1 MGFRRIQTSQPL
13 TLLTSFSSVRGRGI
27 MVKDKDRTKEE
38 PNQELEALKKRVA
51 ELEQTLQ
58 NERENFGTNI
68 QKTTYGIL
76 LLGEK
81 GKFLYINP
89 EFVRITGYALE
100 DVPTGKEW
108 FLKAFPDENYRRKA
122 AETWKADM
130 AANIRG
136 SARVCHVVCRDGSI
150 KVLEFRATRIDEH
163 RAMVMLTDIT
173 DRKRIEYAL
182 IESEERFRI
191 LSDNSPVGIALARP
205 DGVFEYMN
213 PRFTDIFGYTIED
226 FPDNETFLKRIFPN
240 PSYRDLVRYFYRED
254 LENFAKSRKVGE
266 RVVTVRTR
274 GGADRIMHSRMVI
287 LGNGK
292 QLMTFE
298 DITDIKKMEAEL
310 FHAQNMEAVGTLA
323 GGIAHAFNNILMG
336 IQGYTA
342 LMISETKADHPAYS
356 RLKRIEKQVK
366 SGSDLTSQLLAFSS
380 GGRYEVKPCNMND
393 LIEKTSN
400 AFGQT
405 RKDITIHKLLETDI
419 WAVEIDQAQI
429 EQVLINLY
437 MNAQQAMPSGGDLT
451 LKTRNVTL
459 DEAYVRNYK
468 VKPGNYVML
477 TVTDTGVGIDDR
489 AKERIF
495 EPFFTTREMGRGR
508 GLGLA
513 SAYGIIR
520 GHQGIINIYSEEGQ
534 GTTFNLFLPA
544 TNKTAVKETVPPK
557 GLLEGTET
565 ILFVDDEDVIID
577 VNREILESLG
587 YKVVAAKSGQDAID
601 VYRKLRGKIS
611 LVILD
616 MIMPGMDGEAT
627 YDSLKKANPELRVIL
642 SSGYS
647 KNEQAKAILEKGCQ
661 AFIQKPFSISDL
673 SMTIRQVLDKK

>member
-1 MGFRRIQTSQPL
+1 MAREKE
-13 TLLTSFSSVRGRGI
+13 
-27 MVKDKDRTKEE
+27 KDD
-38 PNQELEALKKRVA
+38 PSQELAALKKRVA
-51 ELEQTLQ
+51 ELEKTLQ
-58 NERENFGTNI
+58 NERETFGTII
-68 QKTTYGIL
+68 QKSPYGVL
-76 LLGEK
+76 LLGER
-81 GKFLYINP
+81 GKFIYANP
-89 EFVRITGYALE
+89 EFVRVTGYALE
-100 DVPTGKEW
+100 DIPAGKEW
-108 FLKAFPDENYRRKA
+108 FRKAFPDAEYRKKVI
-122 AETWKADM
+122 ETWKADM
-130 AANIRG
+130 AANVRG
-136 SARVCHVVCRDGSI
+136 SARVFHVTCRDGNT
-150 KVLEFRATRIDEH
+150 KVLEFRAARIDER

-173 DRKRIEYAL
+173 DRKRIEHAL

-205 DGVFEYMN
+205 DGMFEYLN
-213 PRFTDIFGYTIED
+213 PRFTEIFGYSIED
-226 FPDNETFLKRIFPN
+226 LPDSETLLKRLFPN

-254 LENFAKSRKVGE
+254 LENFAKHGKVGE
-266 RVVTVRTR
+266 RVVTIRVR
-274 GGADRIMHSRMVI
+274 GGSDRIMHSRMVV

-292 QLMTFE
+292 QLMTYE
-298 DITDIKKMEAEL
+298 DITDLKKMEAEL
-310 FHAQNMEAVGTLA
+310 FHAQNMEAVATLA

-342 LMISETKADHPAYS
+342 LMISETQADHPAYG

-366 SGSDLTSQLLAFSS
+366 SGSDLTNQLLAFSS
-380 GGRYEVKPCNMND
+380 GGRYEVKPCNLND
-393 LIEKTSN
+393 IIEKTSN

-405 RKDITIHKLLETDI
+405 RKDVTIQKSLESDI
-419 WAVEIDQAQI
+419 WAVEIDQVQV
-429 EQVLINLY
+429 EQVLVNLY
-437 MNAQQAMPSGGDLT
+437 VNAQQAMPDGGELT

-468 VKPGNYVML
+468 VRPGDYVMVS
-477 TVTDTGVGIDDR
+477 VTDTGMGIDER
-489 AKERIF
+489 TKERIF

-544 TNKTAVKETVPPK
+544 TDKAAVKETVPPR
-557 GLLEGTET
+557 GLLEGSET

-587 YKVVAAKSGQDAID
+587 YKVVAAKSGQEAIE
-601 VYRKLRGKIS
+601 VYRKLRGKIG

-627 YDSLKKANPELRVIL
+627 YDSLRKIDDDVRVIL

>member
-1 MGFRRIQTSQPL
+1 
-13 TLLTSFSSVRGRGI
+13 
-27 MVKDKDRTKEE
+27 MVKDMDKTKDD
-38 PNQELEALKKRVA
+38 PGQELEALKKRVA

-58 NERENFGTNI
+58 NERETFGTII
-68 QKTTYGIL
+68 QKSPYGIL
-76 LLGEK
+76 LLGER

-108 FLKAFPDENYRRKA
+108 FLKAFPDENYRKKA
-122 AETWKADM
+122 TETWKADM

-136 SARVCHVVCRDGSI
+136 SARVFHVTCRDGSTR
-150 KVLEFRATRIDEH
+150 VLEFRAARIDEH
-163 RAMVMLTDIT
+163 RSMVMITDIT

-191 LSDNSPVGIALARP
+191 LSDNSPAGISLARP
-205 DGVFEYMN
+205 DGTFEYLN
-213 PRFTDIFGYTIED
+213 PRFTEIFGYTIED
-226 FPDNETFLKRIFPN
+226 IPDTETLLKRLFPN

-254 LENFAKSRKVGE
+254 TENFVKSRKVGE
-266 RVVTVRTR
+266 RVVTIRMR
-274 GGADRIMHSRMVI
+274 GGSDRIMHSRMVL

-292 QLMTFE
+292 QLMTYE
-298 DITDIKKMEAEL
+298 DITDLKKMEAEL
-310 FHAQNMEAVGTLA
+310 FHAQNMEGVATLA

-393 LIEKTSN
+393 LIEKTST
-400 AFGQT
+400 AFGQN
-405 RKDITIHKLLETDI
+405 RKDITIHKSLETDI
-419 WAVEIDQAQI
+419 WAAEIDQAQI
-429 EQVLINLY
+429 EQVLINLFV
-437 MNAQQAMPSGGDLT
+437 NAQQAMPRGGDLT

-468 VKPGNYVML
+468 VNPGNYVMVS
-477 TVTDTGVGIDDR
+477 VTDTGLGIDDR
-489 AKERIF
+489 TKERIF
-495 EPFFTTREMGRGR
+495 EPFFTSREMGRGR

-534 GTTFNLFLPA
+534 GTTFNIFLPA
-544 TNKTAVKETVPPK
+544 TDKAAVKETVPPK

-587 YKVVAAKSGQDAID
+587 YKVVAAKSGQEAIE
-601 VYRKLRGKIS
+601 VYRKLQGKID
-611 LVILD
+611 LIILD
-616 MIMPGMDGEAT
+616 MIMPGMDGEMT
-627 YDSLKKANPELRVIL
+627 YDSLKKVNADVRVIL

>member
-1 MGFRRIQTSQPL
+1 
-13 TLLTSFSSVRGRGI
+13 
-27 MVKDKDRTKEE
+27 MVKDKDKSKEE
-38 PNQELEALKKRVA
+38 PNQELAALKKRVA

-58 NERENFGTNI
+58 SERDTFGTII
-68 QKTTYGIL
+68 QKSPYGIL
-76 LLGEK
+76 LIGEK
-81 GKFLYINP
+81 GKYLYINP

-108 FLKAFPDENYRRKA
+108 FLQAFPDENYRNKA
-122 AETWKADM
+122 LEIWKADM
-130 AANIRG
+130 AKNIVG
-136 SARVCHVVCRDGSI
+136 SARVFHISCRDGNI
-150 KVLEFRATRIDEH
+150 KVLEFRAARIDES

-213 PRFTDIFGYTIED
+213 PRFTEIFGYTIED

-254 LENFAKSRKVGE
+254 LENFVKSRKVGE

-274 GGADRIMHSRMVI
+274 GGSDRIMHSRMVI

-310 FHAQNMEAVGTLA
+310 FHAQNMEAVATLA

-380 GGRYEVKPCNMND
+380 GGRYEVKPCSMND
-393 LIEKTSN
+393 LIEKTSS

-405 RKDITIHKLLETDI
+405 RKDIKIHKALETDI
-419 WAVEIDQAQI
+419 WATEIDQAQI

-437 MNAQQAMPSGGDLT
+437 VNAQQAMPRGGDVT

-495 EPFFTTREMGRGR
+495 EPFFTTREMGHGR

-534 GTTFNLFLPA
+534 GTTFNIFLPA
-544 TNKTAVKETVPPK
+544 TEKTAVKETVPPK
-557 GLLEGTET
+557 GLLVGSET

-577 VNREILESLG
+577 VNREIMESLG
-587 YKVVAAKSGQDAID
+587 YKVVAAKSGQEALE
-601 VYRKLRGKIS
+601 VYRKLQGKIN
-611 LVILD
+611 LIILD

-627 YDSLKKANPELRVIL
+627 YDSLKKVNPEIRVIL

>member
-1 MGFRRIQTSQPL
+1 
-13 TLLTSFSSVRGRGI
+13 
-27 MVKDKDRTKEE
+27 MVKDKDKSKEE
-38 PNQELEALKKRVA
+38 PNQELAALKKRVA

-58 NERENFGTNI
+58 NERDTFGTII
-68 QKTTYGIL
+68 QKSPYGIL

-108 FLKAFPDENYRRKA
+108 FLQAFPDENYRGKA
-122 AETWKADM
+122 LEIWKADM
-130 AANIRG
+130 AANIVG
-136 SARVCHVVCRDGSI
+136 SARVFHISCRDGNI
-150 KVLEFRATRIDEH
+150 KVLEFRAARIDES

-213 PRFTDIFGYTIED
+213 PRFTEIFGYTIED

-254 LENFAKSRKVGE
+254 LENFVKSRKVGE

-274 GGADRIMHSRMVI
+274 GGSDRIMHSRMVI

-310 FHAQNMEAVGTLA
+310 FHAQNMEAVATLA

-380 GGRYEVKPCNMND
+380 GGRYEVKPCSMND
-393 LIEKTSN
+393 LIDKTSN

-405 RKDITIHKLLETDI
+405 RKDIKIHKALETDI

-437 MNAQQAMPSGGDLT
+437 VNAQQAMPRGGDVT

-495 EPFFTTREMGRGR
+495 EPFFTTREMGHGR

-534 GTTFNLFLPA
+534 GTTFNIFLPA
-544 TNKTAVKETVPPK
+544 TEKTAVKETVPPK
-557 GLLEGTET
+557 GLLVGNET

-587 YKVVAAKSGQDAID
+587 YKVVAAKSGQEALE
-601 VYRKLRGKIS
+601 VYRKLQGKIS
-611 LVILD
+611 LIILD

-627 YDSLKKANPELRVIL
+627 YDSLKKVNPEVRVIL

-647 KNEQAKAILEKGCQ
+647 KNEQARAILEKGCQ

>member
-1 MGFRRIQTSQPL
+1 M
-13 TLLTSFSSVRGRGI
+13 VRDKG
-27 MVKDKDRTKEE
+27 KDE
-38 PNQELEALKKRVA
+38 PREALAALKKRVA

-58 NERENFGTNI
+58 NERETFGTII
-68 QKTTYGIL
+68 QKSPYGVL

-81 GKFLYINP
+81 GKFIYINP
-89 EFVRITGYALE
+89 EFVRVTGYALE
-100 DVPTGKEW
+100 DVPTGREW
-108 FLKAFPDENYRRKA
+108 LRKAFPDAQYRKKVI
-122 AETWKADM
+122 ETWKADM
-130 AANIRG
+130 AANVRG
-136 SARVCHVVCRDGSI
+136 SARVFHVTCRDGAT
-150 KVLEFRATRIDEH
+150 KVLEFRAARIDE
-163 RAMVMLTDIT
+163 RRTMVMLTDIT

-182 IESEERFRI
+182 IESEERFRM

-205 DGVFEYMN
+205 DGVFEYLN
-213 PRFTDIFGYTIED
+213 PRFTEIFGYTIED
-226 FPDNETFLKRIFPN
+226 LPDTETFLKRVFPN

-254 LENFAKSRKVGE
+254 LENFTKHRKVGE
-266 RVVTVRTR
+266 RVVTIRVR
-274 GGADRIMHSRMVI
+274 GGSDRIMHSRMVV

-292 QLMTFE
+292 QLMTYE
-298 DITDIKKMEAEL
+298 DITDLKKMEAEL
-310 FHAQNMEAVGTLA
+310 FHAQNMEAVATLA

-342 LMISETKADHPAYS
+342 LMLSETKADHPAYG

-366 SGSDLTSQLLAFSS
+366 SGADLTNQLLAFSS
-380 GGRYEVKPCNMND
+380 GGRYEVKPCNLND
-393 LIEKTSN
+393 IIEKTSN

-405 RKDITIHKLLETDI
+405 RKDITIHKSLESDI
-419 WAVEIDQAQI
+419 WAVEIDQVQI
-429 EQVLINLY
+429 EQVLVNLY
-437 MNAQQAMPSGGDLT
+437 VNAQQAMPGGGELT

-468 VKPGNYVML
+468 VKPGNYVMVS
-477 TVTDTGVGIDDR
+477 VTDTGMGIDER
-489 AKERIF
+489 TKERIF

-520 GHQGIINIYSEEGQ
+520 GHQGIINIYSEEGR

-544 TNKTAVKETVPPK
+544 TEKAAVKETVPPR
-557 GLLEGTET
+557 GLLEGSET

-587 YKVVAAKSGQDAID
+587 YKVVAAKSGQEAIEI
-601 VYRKLRGKIS
+601 YRKLRGKIG

-627 YDSLKKANPELRVIL
+627 YDSLRKINDDVRVIL

>member
-1 MGFRRIQTSQPL
+1 M
-13 TLLTSFSSVRGRGI
+13 VRDKG
-27 MVKDKDRTKEE
+27 KDE
-38 PNQELEALKKRVA
+38 PREALAALKKRVA

-58 NERENFGTNI
+58 NERETFGTII
-68 QKTTYGIL
+68 QKSPYGVL

-81 GKFLYINP
+81 GKFIYINP
-89 EFVRITGYALE
+89 EFVRVTGYALE
-100 DVPTGKEW
+100 DVPTGREW
-108 FLKAFPDENYRRKA
+108 LRKAFPDAQYRKKVI
-122 AETWKADM
+122 ETWKADM
-130 AANIRG
+130 AANVRG
-136 SARVCHVVCRDGSI
+136 SARVFHVTCRDGAT
-150 KVLEFRATRIDEH
+150 KVLEFRAARIDE
-163 RAMVMLTDIT
+163 RRTMVMLTDIT

-182 IESEERFRI
+182 IESEERFRM

-205 DGVFEYMN
+205 DGVFEYLN
-213 PRFTDIFGYTIED
+213 PRFTEIFGYTIED
-226 FPDNETFLKRIFPN
+226 LPDTETFLKRVFPN

-254 LENFAKSRKVGE
+254 LENFTKHRKVGE
-266 RVVTVRTR
+266 RVVTIRVR
-274 GGADRIMHSRMVI
+274 GGSDRIMHSRMVV

-292 QLMTFE
+292 QLVTYE
-298 DITDIKKMEAEL
+298 DITDLKKMEAEL
-310 FHAQNMEAVGTLA
+310 FHAQNMEAVATLA

-342 LMISETKADHPAYS
+342 LMLSETKADHPAYG

-366 SGSDLTSQLLAFSS
+366 SGADLTNQLLAFSS
-380 GGRYEVKPCNMND
+380 GGRYEVKPCNLND
-393 LIEKTSN
+393 IIEKTSN

-405 RKDITIHKLLETDI
+405 RKDITIHKSLESDI
-419 WAVEIDQAQI
+419 WAVEIDQVQI
-429 EQVLINLY
+429 EQVLVNLY
-437 MNAQQAMPSGGDLT
+437 VNAQQAMPGGGELT

-468 VKPGNYVML
+468 VKPGNYVMVS
-477 TVTDTGVGIDDR
+477 VTDTGMGIDER
-489 AKERIF
+489 TKERIF

-520 GHQGIINIYSEEGQ
+520 GHQGIINIYSEEGR

-544 TNKTAVKETVPPK
+544 TEKAAVKETVPPR
-557 GLLEGTET
+557 GLLEGSET

-587 YKVVAAKSGQDAID
+587 YKVVAAKSGQEAIEI
-601 VYRKLRGKIS
+601 YRKLRGKIG

-627 YDSLKKANPELRVIL
+627 YDSLRKINDDVRVIL

>member
-1 MGFRRIQTSQPL
+1 
-13 TLLTSFSSVRGRGI
+13 
-27 MVKDKDRTKEE
+27 MVKDKDKSKEE
-38 PNQELEALKKRVA
+38 PNQELAALKKRVA

-58 NERENFGTNI
+58 NERDTFGTII
-68 QKTTYGIL
+68 QKSPYGIL

-108 FLKAFPDENYRRKA
+108 FLQAFPDENYRNKA
-122 AETWKADM
+122 LEIWKADM
-130 AANIRG
+130 AANIVG
-136 SARVCHVVCRDGSI
+136 SARVFHISCRDGNI
-150 KVLEFRATRIDEH
+150 KVLEFRAARIDES

-213 PRFTDIFGYTIED
+213 PRFTEIFGYTIED

-254 LENFAKSRKVGE
+254 LENFVKSRKVGE

-274 GGADRIMHSRMVI
+274 GGSDRIMHSRMVI

-310 FHAQNMEAVGTLA
+310 FHAQNMEAVATLA

-380 GGRYEVKPCNMND
+380 GGRYEVKPCSMND

-405 RKDITIHKLLETDI
+405 RKDIKIHKALETDI
-419 WAVEIDQAQI
+419 WATEIDQAQI

-437 MNAQQAMPSGGDLT
+437 VNAQQAMPRGGDVT

-495 EPFFTTREMGRGR
+495 EPFFTTREMGHGR

-534 GTTFNLFLPA
+534 GTTFNIFLPA
-544 TNKTAVKETVPPK
+544 TEKAAVKETVPPK
-557 GLLEGTET
+557 GLLVGSET

-577 VNREILESLG
+577 VNREIMESLG
-587 YKVVAAKSGQDAID
+587 YKVVAAKSGQEALE
-601 VYRKLRGKIS
+601 VYRKLQGKIN
-611 LVILD
+611 LIILD

-627 YDSLKKANPELRVIL
+627 YDSLKKVNPEIRVIL

>member
-1 MGFRRIQTSQPL
+1 
-13 TLLTSFSSVRGRGI
+13 
-27 MVKDKDRTKEE
+27 MVKDRTKEE
-38 PNQELEALKKRVA
+38 PNQELAVLKKRVA
-51 ELEQTLQ
+51 ELEKTLQ
-58 NERENFGTNI
+58 NERETFGTII
-68 QKTTYGIL
+68 QKSPYGIL

-108 FLKAFPDENYRRKA
+108 FLKAFPDENYRNKA
-122 AETWKADM
+122 LETWKTDM

-136 SARVCHVVCRDGSI
+136 SARVFHISCRDGSI
-150 KVLEFRATRIDEH
+150 KVLEFRATRVDEQ

-213 PRFTDIFGYTIED
+213 LRFTDIFGYTIED

-254 LENFAKSRKVGE
+254 LENFVKSRKVGE

-274 GGADRIMHSRMVI
+274 SGADRIMHSRMVI

-366 SGSDLTSQLLAFSS
+366 SGSDLTSQLLAFST
-380 GGRYEVKPCNMND
+380 GGRYEVKPCSMND
-393 LIEKTSN
+393 LIDKTSN

-405 RKDITIHKLLETDI
+405 RKDITIHKSLETDI

-437 MNAQQAMPSGGDLT
+437 VNAQQAMPSGGDLT

-544 TNKTAVKETVPPK
+544 TEKAAVKETVPPK

-587 YKVVAAKSGQDAID
+587 YKVVAAKSGQEALE
-601 VYRKLRGKIS
+601 VYRKLQAKIS
-611 LVILD
+611 LIILD

-627 YDSLKKANPELRVIL
+627 YDSLKKVNPELRVIL

>member
-1 MGFRRIQTSQPL
+1 
-13 TLLTSFSSVRGRGI
+13 
-27 MVKDKDRTKEE
+27 MVKDKDKSKEE
-38 PNQELEALKKRVA
+38 PNQELAALKKRVA

-58 NERENFGTNI
+58 NERDTFGTII
-68 QKTTYGIL
+68 QKSPYGIL

-108 FLKAFPDENYRRKA
+108 FLQAFPDENYRNKA
-122 AETWKADM
+122 LEIWKADM
-130 AANIRG
+130 AANIVG
-136 SARVCHVVCRDGSI
+136 SARVFHISCRDGNI
-150 KVLEFRATRIDEH
+150 KVLEFRAARIDES

-205 DGVFEYMN
+205 DGVFDYMN
-213 PRFTDIFGYTIED
+213 PRFTEIFGYTIED

-254 LENFAKSRKVGE
+254 VENFVKSRKVGE

-274 GGADRIMHSRMVI
+274 GGSDRIMHSRMVI

-310 FHAQNMEAVGTLA
+310 FHAQNMEAVATLA

-380 GGRYEVKPCNMND
+380 GGRYEVKPCSMND

-405 RKDITIHKLLETDI
+405 RKDIKIHKALETDI

-437 MNAQQAMPSGGDLT
+437 VNAQQAMPGGGDVT

-495 EPFFTTREMGRGR
+495 EPFFTTREMGHGR

-534 GTTFNLFLPA
+534 GTTFNIFLPA
-544 TNKTAVKETVPPK
+544 TEKTAVKETVPPK
-557 GLLEGTET
+557 GLLVGSET

-587 YKVVAAKSGQDAID
+587 YKVVAAKSGQEALE
-601 VYRKLRGKIS
+601 VYRKLQSKIN
-611 LVILD
+611 LIILD

-627 YDSLKKANPELRVIL
+627 YDSLKKVNPEIRVIL

>member
-1 MGFRRIQTSQPL
+1 MA
-13 TLLTSFSSVRGRGI
+13 
-27 MVKDKDRTKEE
+27 KDREKDE
-38 PNQELEALKKRVA
+38 PNQELAALKKRVA

-58 NERENFGTNI
+58 NERETFGTII
-68 QKTTYGIL
+68 QKSPYGVL
-76 LLGEK
+76 LLGER
-81 GKFLYINP
+81 GKFIYINP
-89 EFVRITGYALE
+89 EFVRVTGYALE

-108 FLKAFPDENYRRKA
+108 FLKAFPDAEYRKKVI
-122 AETWKADM
+122 ETWKADM
-130 AANIRG
+130 AANVRG
-136 SARVCHVVCRDGSI
+136 SARVFHVACRDGST
-150 KVLEFRATRIDEH
+150 KVLEFRAARIDGR

-205 DGVFEYMN
+205 DGVFEYLN
-213 PRFTDIFGYTIED
+213 PRFTEIFGYTIED
-226 FPDNETFLKRIFPN
+226 LPDNETFLKRVFPN

-254 LENFAKSRKVGE
+254 LENFTKNRKVGE
-266 RVVTVRTR
+266 RVVTIRVR
-274 GGADRIMHSRMVI
+274 GGSDRIMHSRMVV

-292 QLMTFE
+292 QLMTYE
-298 DITDIKKMEAEL
+298 DITDLKKMEAEL
-310 FHAQNMEAVGTLA
+310 FHAQNMEAVATLA

-342 LMISETKADHPAYS
+342 LMLSETKADHPAYG

-366 SGSDLTSQLLAFSS
+366 SGSDLTNQLLAFSS
-380 GGRYEVKPCNMND
+380 GGRYEVKPCNLND
-393 LIEKTSN
+393 IIEKTSN

-405 RKDITIHKLLETDI
+405 RRDIKIQKSLESDP
-419 WAVEIDQAQI
+419 WAVEIDQVQV
-429 EQVLINLY
+429 EQVLVNLY
-437 MNAQQAMPSGGDLT
+437 VNAQQAMPGGGELT

-459 DEAYVRNYK
+459 DDAYVRNYK
-468 VKPGNYVML
+468 VKPGNYVMVS
-477 TVTDTGVGIDDR
+477 VTDTGMGIDER
-489 AKERIF
+489 TKERIF

-544 TNKTAVKETVPPK
+544 TDKAAVKETVPPK
-557 GLLEGTET
+557 GLLEGSET

-587 YKVVAAKSGQDAID
+587 YKVVAAKSGQEAIE
-601 VYRKLRGKIS
+601 VYRKLRGKIG
-611 LVILD
+611 LIILD

-627 YDSLKKANPELRVIL
+627 YDSLRKINDDVRVIL

>member
-1 MGFRRIQTSQPL
+1 MAREKE
-13 TLLTSFSSVRGRGI
+13 
-27 MVKDKDRTKEE
+27 KDD
-38 PNQELEALKKRVA
+38 PSQELAALKKRVA
-51 ELEQTLQ
+51 ELEKTLQ
-58 NERENFGTNI
+58 NERETFGTII
-68 QKTTYGIL
+68 QKSPYGVL
-76 LLGEK
+76 LLGER
-81 GKFLYINP
+81 GKFIYANP
-89 EFVRITGYALE
+89 EFVRVTGYALE
-100 DVPTGKEW
+100 DIPAGKEW
-108 FLKAFPDENYRRKA
+108 FRKAFPDAEYRKKVI
-122 AETWKADM
+122 ETWKADM
-130 AANIRG
+130 AANVRG
-136 SARVCHVVCRDGSI
+136 SARVFHVTCRDGNT
-150 KVLEFRATRIDEH
+150 KVLEFRAARIDER

-173 DRKRIEYAL
+173 DRKRIEHAL

-205 DGVFEYMN
+205 DGMFEYLN
-213 PRFTDIFGYTIED
+213 PRFTEIFGYSIED
-226 FPDNETFLKRIFPN
+226 LPDSETLLKRLFPN

-254 LENFAKSRKVGE
+254 LENFAKHGKVGE
-266 RVVTVRTR
+266 RVVTIRVR
-274 GGADRIMHSRMVI
+274 GGSDRIMHSRMVV

-292 QLMTFE
+292 QLMTYE
-298 DITDIKKMEAEL
+298 DITDLKKMEAEL
-310 FHAQNMEAVGTLA
+310 FHAQNMEAVATLA

-342 LMISETKADHPAYS
+342 LMISETKADHPAYG

-366 SGSDLTSQLLAFSS
+366 SGSDLTNQLLAFSS
-380 GGRYEVKPCNMND
+380 GGRYEVKPCNLND
-393 LIEKTSN
+393 IIEKTSN

-405 RKDITIHKLLETDI
+405 RKDITIQKSLESDI
-419 WAVEIDQAQI
+419 WAVEIDQVQV
-429 EQVLINLY
+429 EQVLVNLY
-437 MNAQQAMPSGGDLT
+437 VNAQQAMPDGGELT

-468 VKPGNYVML
+468 VRPGDYVMVS
-477 TVTDTGVGIDDR
+477 VTDTGMGIDER
-489 AKERIF
+489 TKERIF

-544 TNKTAVKETVPPK
+544 TDKAAVKETVPPR
-557 GLLEGTET
+557 GLLEGSET

-587 YKVVAAKSGQDAID
+587 YKVVAAKSGQEAIE
-601 VYRKLRGKIS
+601 VYRKLRGKIG

-627 YDSLKKANPELRVIL
+627 YDSLRKINDDVRVIL

>member
-1 MGFRRIQTSQPL
+1 MA
-13 TLLTSFSSVRGRGI
+13 
-27 MVKDKDRTKEE
+27 KDREKDE
-38 PNQELEALKKRVA
+38 PNQELAALKKRVA

-58 NERENFGTNI
+58 NERETFGTII
-68 QKTTYGIL
+68 QKSPYGVL
-76 LLGEK
+76 LLGER
-81 GKFLYINP
+81 GKFIYINP
-89 EFVRITGYALE
+89 EFVRVTGYALE

-108 FLKAFPDENYRRKA
+108 FLKAFPDAEYRKKVI
-122 AETWKADM
+122 ETWKADM
-130 AANIRG
+130 AANVRG
-136 SARVCHVVCRDGSI
+136 SARVFHVACRDGST
-150 KVLEFRATRIDEH
+150 KVLEFRAARIDGR

-205 DGVFEYMN
+205 DGVFEYLN
-213 PRFTDIFGYTIED
+213 PRFTEIFGYTIED
-226 FPDNETFLKRIFPN
+226 LPDNETFLKRVFPN

-254 LENFAKSRKVGE
+254 LENFTKNRKVGE
-266 RVVTVRTR
+266 RVVTIRVR
-274 GGADRIMHSRMVI
+274 GGSDRIMHSRMVV

-292 QLMTFE
+292 QLMTYE
-298 DITDIKKMEAEL
+298 DITDLKKMEAEL
-310 FHAQNMEAVGTLA
+310 FHAQNMEAVATLA

-342 LMISETKADHPAYS
+342 LMLSETKADHPAYG

-366 SGSDLTSQLLAFSS
+366 SGSDLTNQLLAFSS
-380 GGRYEVKPCNMND
+380 GGRYEVKPCNLND
-393 LIEKTSN
+393 IIEKTSN

-405 RKDITIHKLLETDI
+405 RRDIKIQKSLESDP
-419 WAVEIDQAQI
+419 WAVEIDQVQV
-429 EQVLINLY
+429 EQVLVNLY
-437 MNAQQAMPSGGDLT
+437 VNAQQAMPGGGELT

-459 DEAYVRNYK
+459 DDAYVRNYN
-468 VKPGNYVML
+468 VKPGNYVMVS
-477 TVTDTGVGIDDR
+477 VTDTGMGIDER
-489 AKERIF
+489 TKERIF

-544 TNKTAVKETVPPK
+544 TDKAAVKETVPPK
-557 GLLEGTET
+557 GLLEGSET

-587 YKVVAAKSGQDAID
+587 YKVVAAKSGQEAIEA
-601 VYRKLRGKIS
+601 YRKLRGKIG
-611 LVILD
+611 LIILD

-627 YDSLKKANPELRVIL
+627 YDSLRKINDDVRVIL

>member
-1 MGFRRIQTSQPL
+1 
-13 TLLTSFSSVRGRGI
+13 
-27 MVKDKDRTKEE
+27 MVKDKQKDE
-38 PNQELEALKKRVA
+38 PAQDPAALKKRIA
-51 ELEQTLQ
+51 ELERTLQ
-58 NERENFGTNI
+58 NERETFGTII
-68 QKTTYGIL
+68 QKSPYGVL
-76 LLGEK
+76 LLDEK
-81 GKFLYINP
+81 GKFIYVNP
-89 EFVRITGYALE
+89 EFVRVTGYALE
-100 DVPTGKEW
+100 DIPTGKEW
-108 FLKAFPDENYRRKA
+108 LRKAFPDAEYRRKVV
-122 AETWKADM
+122 ETWKADM
-130 AANIRG
+130 AANVRG
-136 SARVCHVVCRDGSI
+136 SARVFRVTCRDGAV
-150 KVLEFRATRIDEH
+150 KVLEFRAARIDER

-173 DRKRIEYAL
+173 DRKRIEHAL

-205 DGVFEYMN
+205 DGTFEYLN
-213 PRFTDIFGYTIED
+213 PRFTEIFGYSID
-226 FPDNETFLKRIFPN
+226 DLPDSEAFLKRLFPN

-254 LENFAKSRKVGE
+254 LENFTQHGKAGE
-266 RVVTVRTR
+266 RVVTVRAR
-274 GGADRIMHSRMVI
+274 GGADRIMHSRMVV

-292 QLMTFE
+292 QLMTYE
-298 DITDIKKMEAEL
+298 DITDLKKMEAEL
-310 FHAQNMEAVGTLA
+310 FHAQNMEAVATLA

-342 LMISETKADHPAYS
+342 LMISETKADHPAYG
-356 RLKRIEKQVK
+356 RLKRIEQQVK
-366 SGSDLTSQLLAFSS
+366 SGSDLTNQLLAFSS
-380 GGRYEVKPCNMND
+380 GGRYEVKPCNLND
-393 LIEKTSN
+393 IIEKTSN

-405 RKDITIHKLLETDI
+405 RKDITIRKSLEHDI
-419 WAVEIDQAQI
+419 WAVEIDQVQV
-429 EQVLINLY
+429 EQVLVNLY
-437 MNAQQAMPSGGDLT
+437 VNAQQAMPDGGELT

-459 DEAYVRNYK
+459 DEAYVRNYR
-468 VKPGNYVML
+468 VRPGDYVMVS
-477 TVTDTGVGIDDR
+477 VTDTGMGIDER
-489 AKERIF
+489 TKERIF

-544 TNKTAVKETVPPK
+544 TDKAAVKETVPPR
-557 GLLEGTET
+557 GLLEGSET

-587 YKVVAAKSGQDAID
+587 YKVVAAKSGQEAIEI
-601 VYRKLRGKIS
+601 YRKLRGKIG

-627 YDSLKKANPELRVIL
+627 YDSLRKVDDDVRVIL

>member
-1 MGFRRIQTSQPL
+1 
-13 TLLTSFSSVRGRGI
+13 
-27 MVKDKDRTKEE
+27 MVKDKDKSKEE
-38 PNQELEALKKRVA
+38 PNQELAALKKRVA

-58 NERENFGTNI
+58 NERDTFGTII
-68 QKTTYGIL
+68 QKSPYGIL

-108 FLKAFPDENYRRKA
+108 FLQAFPDENYRNKA
-122 AETWKADM
+122 LEIWKADM
-130 AANIRG
+130 AANIVG
-136 SARVCHVVCRDGSI
+136 SARVFHISCRDGNI
-150 KVLEFRATRIDEH
+150 KVLEFRAARIDES

-205 DGVFEYMN
+205 DGVFDYMN
-213 PRFTDIFGYTIED
+213 PRFTEIFGYTIED

-254 LENFAKSRKVGE
+254 VENFVKSRKVGE

-274 GGADRIMHSRMVI
+274 GGSDRIMHSRMVI

-310 FHAQNMEAVGTLA
+310 FHAQNMEAVATLA

-380 GGRYEVKPCNMND
+380 GGRYEVKPCSMND

-405 RKDITIHKLLETDI
+405 RKDIKIHKALETDI

-437 MNAQQAMPSGGDLT
+437 VNAQQAMPGGGDVT

-495 EPFFTTREMGRGR
+495 EPFFTTREMGHGR

-534 GTTFNLFLPA
+534 GTTFNIFLPA
-544 TNKTAVKETVPPK
+544 TEKTAVKETVPPK
-557 GLLEGTET
+557 GLLVGSET

-587 YKVVAAKSGQDAID
+587 YKVVAAKSGQEALE
-601 VYRKLRGKIS
+601 VYRKLQGKIN
-611 LVILD
+611 LIILD

-627 YDSLKKANPELRVIL
+627 YDSLKKVNPEIRVIL

>member
-1 MGFRRIQTSQPL
+1 
-13 TLLTSFSSVRGRGI
+13 

-38 PNQELEALKKRVA
+38 PNQELAVLKKRVA
-51 ELEQTLQ
+51 ELEKTLQ
-58 NERENFGTNI
+58 NERETFGTII
-68 QKTTYGIL
+68 QKSPYGIL

-108 FLKAFPDENYRRKA
+108 FLKAFPDENYRNKA
-122 AETWKADM
+122 LETWKTDM

-136 SARVCHVVCRDGSI
+136 SARVFHISCRDGSI
-150 KVLEFRATRIDEH
+150 KVLEFRATRVDEQ

-213 PRFTDIFGYTIED
+213 LRFTDIFGYTIED

-254 LENFAKSRKVGE
+254 LENFVKSRKVGE

-274 GGADRIMHSRMVI
+274 SGADRIMHSRMVI

-366 SGSDLTSQLLAFSS
+366 SGADLTSQLLAFST
-380 GGRYEVKPCNMND
+380 GGRYEVKPCSMND
-393 LIEKTSN
+393 LIDKTSN

-405 RKDITIHKLLETDI
+405 RKDITIHKSLETDI

-437 MNAQQAMPSGGDLT
+437 VNAQQAMPSGGDLT

-544 TNKTAVKETVPPK
+544 TEKTAVKETVPPK

-587 YKVVAAKSGQDAID
+587 YKVVAAKSGQEALE
-601 VYRKLRGKIS
+601 VYRKLQGKIS
-611 LVILD
+611 LIILD

-627 YDSLKKANPELRVIL
+627 YDSLKKVNPELRVIL

>member
-1 MGFRRIQTSQPL
+1 MPGVKRK
-13 TLLTSFSSVRGRGI
+13 GI
-27 MVKDKDRTKEE
+27 MVKDDGQNEFA
-38 PNQELEALKKRVA
+38 ALKKRIA
-51 ELEQTLQ
+51 ELEQTLR
-58 NERENFGTNI
+58 NERETFGTII
-68 QKTTYGIL
+68 QKSPYGIL
-76 LLGEK
+76 LLDEAGP
-81 GKFLYINP
+81 FLYVNP

-100 DVPTGKEW
+100 EVPNGKSW
-108 FLKAFPDENYRRKA
+108 FLKAFPDTDYRRKVI
-122 AETWKADM
+122 ETWKADM
-130 AANIRG
+130 AQNIRG
-136 SARVCHVVCRDGSI
+136 SARVFHVTCRDGNA
-150 KVLEFRATRIDEH
+150 KMLEFRAARIDEH

-191 LSDNSPVGIALARP
+191 LSDNSPAGISLARP
-205 DGVFEYMN
+205 DGVFEYLN
-213 PRFTDIFGYTIED
+213 PRFTEIFGYTIED
-226 FPDNETFLKRIFPN
+226 IPDSETLLKKIFPN

-254 LENFAKSRKVGE
+254 TETFLKSRKVGE
-266 RVVTVRTR
+266 RVVTVHVRN
-274 GGADRIMHSRMVI
+274 GSDRIMHTRMVI

-292 QLMTFE
+292 QLMTYE

-310 FHAQNMEAVGTLA
+310 FHAQNMEAVTTLA
-323 GGIAHAFNNILMG
+323 GGIGHAFNNILMG

-356 RLKRIEKQVK
+356 RLKRIESQVK
-366 SGSDLTSQLLAFSS
+366 SGADLTGQLLAFAS
-380 GGRYEVKPCNMND
+380 GGRYEVKPCDMND

-400 AFGQT
+400 AFGQS
-405 RKDITIHKLLETDI
+405 RKDIIIHKSLEADLR
-419 WAVEIDQAQI
+419 AVEIDQAQI

-437 MNAQQAMPSGGDLT
+437 VNARQAMPRGGDLT

-459 DEAYVRNYK
+459 DEAYVESYK
-468 VKPGNYVML
+468 VNPGNYVMIS
-477 TVTDTGVGIDDR
+477 VTDTGKGIDER
-489 AKERIF
+489 TKQRIF
-495 EPFFTTREMGRGR
+495 EPFFTSREMGRVR

-534 GTTFNLFLPA
+534 GTTFNLFLPS
-544 TNKTAVKETVPPK
+544 TEKPAVKETVPPR

-565 ILFVDDEDVIID
+565 ILFVDDEEVIID
-577 VNREILESLG
+577 VNREILETLG
-587 YKVVAAKSGQDAID
+587 YKVVAARSGQEAVD
-601 VYRKLRGKIS
+601 VYRRLRDKID

-616 MIMPGMDGEAT
+616 MIMPEMDGEAT
-627 YDSLKKANPELRVIL
+627 YDSLKQVNPEVRVIL

>member
-1 MGFRRIQTSQPL
+1 MA
-13 TLLTSFSSVRGRGI
+13 
-27 MVKDKDRTKEE
+27 KDKEKDE
-38 PNQELEALKKRVA
+38 PNQELAALKKRVA

-58 NERENFGTNI
+58 NERETFGTII
-68 QKTTYGIL
+68 QKSPYGVL
-76 LLGEK
+76 LLGET
-81 GKFLYINP
+81 GKFIYINP
-89 EFVRITGYALE
+89 EFVRVTGYALE

-108 FLKAFPDENYRRKA
+108 FRKAFPDPEYRKKVI
-122 AETWKADM
+122 ETWKADM
-130 AANIRG
+130 AANVRG
-136 SARVCHVVCRDGSI
+136 SARVFHIACRDGGT
-150 KVLEFRATRIDEH
+150 KVLEFRAARIDER

-205 DGVFEYMN
+205 DGVFEYLN
-213 PRFTDIFGYTIED
+213 PRFTEIFGYTIED
-226 FPDNETFLKRIFPN
+226 LPDNETFLKRVFPN

-254 LENFAKSRKVGE
+254 LENFTKNRKVGE
-266 RVVTVRTR
+266 RVVTIRVR
-274 GGADRIMHSRMVI
+274 GGSDRIMHSRMVV

-292 QLMTFE
+292 QLMTYE
-298 DITDIKKMEAEL
+298 DITDLKKMEAEL
-310 FHAQNMEAVGTLA
+310 FHAQNMEAVATLA

-342 LMISETKADHPAYS
+342 LMLSETKADHPAYG

-366 SGSDLTSQLLAFSS
+366 SGSDLTNQLLAFSS
-380 GGRYEVKPCNMND
+380 GGRYEVKPCNLND
-393 LIEKTSN
+393 IIEKTSN

-405 RKDITIHKLLETDI
+405 RRDIKIQKSLESDP
-419 WAVEIDQAQI
+419 WAVEIDQVQV
-429 EQVLINLY
+429 EQVLVNLY
-437 MNAQQAMPSGGDLT
+437 VNAQQAMPGGGELT

-468 VKPGNYVML
+468 VKPGNYVMVS
-477 TVTDTGVGIDDR
+477 VTDTGMGIDER
-489 AKERIF
+489 TKERIF

-544 TNKTAVKETVPPK
+544 TDKAAVKETVPPK
-557 GLLEGTET
+557 GLLEGNET

-587 YKVVAAKSGQDAID
+587 YKVVAAKSGQEAIE
-601 VYRKLRGKIS
+601 VYRKLRGKIG
-611 LVILD
+611 LIILD

-627 YDSLKKANPELRVIL
+627 YDSLRKINDDVRVIL

>member
-1 MGFRRIQTSQPL
+1 
-13 TLLTSFSSVRGRGI
+13 
-27 MVKDKDRTKEE
+27 MVKEKGKDE
-38 PNQELEALKKRVA
+38 PREDMAALKKRVA
-51 ELEQTLQ
+51 ELEQMLQ
-58 NERENFGTNI
+58 NERETFGTII
-68 QKTTYGIL
+68 QKSPYGVL

-81 GKFLYINP
+81 GKFIYINP
-89 EFVRITGYALE
+89 EFVRVTGYALE

-108 FLKAFPDENYRRKA
+108 LRKAFPDAQYRKKVI
-122 AETWKADM
+122 ETWKADM
-130 AANIRG
+130 AANVRG
-136 SARVCHVVCRDGSI
+136 SARVFHVTCRDGAT
-150 KVLEFRATRIDEH
+150 KVLEFRAARIDE
-163 RAMVMLTDIT
+163 RRTMVMLTDIT

-182 IESEERFRI
+182 IESEERFRM

-205 DGVFEYMN
+205 DGVFEYLN
-213 PRFTDIFGYTIED
+213 PRFTEIFGYTIED
-226 FPDNETFLKRIFPN
+226 LPDTETFLKRVFPN

-254 LENFAKSRKVGE
+254 LENFTKHRKVGE
-266 RVVTVRTR
+266 RVVTIRVR
-274 GGADRIMHSRMVI
+274 GGSDRIMHSRMVV

-292 QLMTFE
+292 QLVTYE
-298 DITDIKKMEAEL
+298 DITDLKKMEAEL
-310 FHAQNMEAVGTLA
+310 FHAQNMEAVATLA

-342 LMISETKADHPAYS
+342 LMLSETKADHPAYG

-366 SGSDLTSQLLAFSS
+366 SGADLTNQLLAFSS
-380 GGRYEVKPCNMND
+380 GGRYEVKPCNLND
-393 LIEKTSN
+393 IIEKTSN

-405 RKDITIHKLLETDI
+405 RKDITIHKSLESDI
-419 WAVEIDQAQI
+419 WAVEIDQVQI
-429 EQVLINLY
+429 EQVLVNLY
-437 MNAQQAMPSGGDLT
+437 VNAQQAMPGGGELT

-468 VKPGNYVML
+468 VKPGNYVMVS
-477 TVTDTGVGIDDR
+477 VTDTGMGIDER
-489 AKERIF
+489 TKERIF

-520 GHQGIINIYSEEGQ
+520 GHQGIINIYSEEGR

-544 TNKTAVKETVPPK
+544 TDKAAVKETVPPR
-557 GLLEGTET
+557 GLLEGSET

-587 YKVVAAKSGQDAID
+587 YKVVAAKSGQEAIEI
-601 VYRKLRGKIS
+601 YRKLRGKIG
-611 LVILD
+611 LIILD

-627 YDSLKKANPELRVIL
+627 YDSLRKINDDVRVIL

>member
-1 MGFRRIQTSQPL
+1 
-13 TLLTSFSSVRGRGI
+13 

-38 PNQELEALKKRVA
+38 PNQELAVLKKRVA
-51 ELEQTLQ
+51 ELEKTLQ
-58 NERENFGTNI
+58 NERETFGTII
-68 QKTTYGIL
+68 QKSPYGIL

-108 FLKAFPDENYRRKA
+108 FLKAFPDENYRNKA
-122 AETWKADM
+122 LETWKTDM

-136 SARVCHVVCRDGSI
+136 SARVFHISCRDGSI
-150 KVLEFRATRIDEH
+150 KVLEFRATRVDEQ

-213 PRFTDIFGYTIED
+213 LRFTDIFGYTIED

-240 PSYRDLVRYFYRED
+240 PSYRDLVRYFFRED
-254 LENFAKSRKVGE
+254 LENFVKSRKVGE

-274 GGADRIMHSRMVI
+274 SGADRIMHSRMVI

-366 SGSDLTSQLLAFSS
+366 SGADLTSQLLAFST
-380 GGRYEVKPCNMND
+380 GGRYEVKPCSMND
-393 LIEKTSN
+393 LIDKTSN

-405 RKDITIHKLLETDI
+405 RKDITIHKSLETDI

-437 MNAQQAMPSGGDLT
+437 VNAQQAMPSGGDLT

-544 TNKTAVKETVPPK
+544 TEKAAVKETVPPK

-587 YKVVAAKSGQDAID
+587 YKVVAAKSGQEALE
-601 VYRKLRGKIS
+601 VYRKLQAKIS
-611 LVILD
+611 LIILD

-627 YDSLKKANPELRVIL
+627 YDSLKKVNPELRVIL

>member
-1 MGFRRIQTSQPL
+1 
-13 TLLTSFSSVRGRGI
+13 
-27 MVKDKDRTKEE
+27 MVKDRDKSKEE
-38 PNQELEALKKRVA
+38 PNQELAALKKRVA

-58 NERENFGTNI
+58 NERDTFGTII
-68 QKTTYGIL
+68 QKSPYGIL

-108 FLKAFPDENYRRKA
+108 FLQAFPDENYRSKA
-122 AETWKADM
+122 LEIWKADM
-130 AANIRG
+130 AANIVG
-136 SARVCHVVCRDGSI
+136 SARVFHISCRDGNI
-150 KVLEFRATRIDEH
+150 KVLEFRAARIDES

-213 PRFTDIFGYTIED
+213 PRFTEIFGYTIED

-254 LENFAKSRKVGE
+254 LENFVKSRKVGE

-274 GGADRIMHSRMVI
+274 GGSDRIMHSRMVI

-310 FHAQNMEAVGTLA
+310 FHAQNMEAVATLA

-380 GGRYEVKPCNMND
+380 GGRYEVKPCSMND
-393 LIEKTSN
+393 LIDKTSN

-405 RKDITIHKLLETDI
+405 RKDIKIHKALETDI

-437 MNAQQAMPSGGDLT
+437 VNAQQAMPSGGDLT

-495 EPFFTTREMGRGR
+495 EPFFTTREMGHRR

-534 GTTFNLFLPA
+534 GTTFNIFLPA
-544 TNKTAVKETVPPK
+544 TEKTAVKETVPPK
-557 GLLEGTET
+557 GLLVGNET

-587 YKVVAAKSGQDAID
+587 YKVVAAKSGQEALE
-601 VYRKLRGKIS
+601 VYRKLQGKIN
-611 LVILD
+611 LIILD

-627 YDSLKKANPELRVIL
+627 YDSLKKVNPEIRVIL

-647 KNEQAKAILEKGCQ
+647 KNEQARAILEKGCQ

>member
-1 MGFRRIQTSQPL
+1 MA
-13 TLLTSFSSVRGRGI
+13 
-27 MVKDKDRTKEE
+27 KDREKDE
-38 PNQELEALKKRVA
+38 PNQELAALKKRVA

-58 NERENFGTNI
+58 NERETFGTII
-68 QKTTYGIL
+68 QKSPYGVL
-76 LLGEK
+76 LLGER
-81 GKFLYINP
+81 GKFIYINP
-89 EFVRITGYALE
+89 EFVRVTGYALE

-108 FLKAFPDENYRRKA
+108 FLKAFPDAEYRKKVI
-122 AETWKADM
+122 ETWKADM
-130 AANIRG
+130 AANVRG
-136 SARVCHVVCRDGSI
+136 SARVFHVACRDGST
-150 KVLEFRATRIDEH
+150 KVLEFRAARIDGR

-205 DGVFEYMN
+205 DGVFEYLN
-213 PRFTDIFGYTIED
+213 PRFTEIFGYTIED
-226 FPDNETFLKRIFPN
+226 LPDNETFLKRVFPN

-254 LENFAKSRKVGE
+254 LENFTKNRKVGE
-266 RVVTVRTR
+266 RVVTIRVR
-274 GGADRIMHSRMVI
+274 GGSDRIMHSRMVV

-292 QLMTFE
+292 QLMTYE
-298 DITDIKKMEAEL
+298 DITDLKKMEAEL
-310 FHAQNMEAVGTLA
+310 FHAQNMEAVATLA
-323 GGIAHAFNNILMG
+323 GGIAHDFNNILMG

-342 LMISETKADHPAYS
+342 LMLSETKADHPAYG

-366 SGSDLTSQLLAFSS
+366 SGSDLTNQLLAFSS
-380 GGRYEVKPCNMND
+380 GGRYEVKPCNLND
-393 LIEKTSN
+393 IIEKTSN

-405 RKDITIHKLLETDI
+405 RRDIKIQKSLESDP
-419 WAVEIDQAQI
+419 WAVEIDQVQV
-429 EQVLINLY
+429 EQVLVNLY
-437 MNAQQAMPSGGDLT
+437 VNAQQAMPGGGELT

-459 DEAYVRNYK
+459 DDAYVRNYN
-468 VKPGNYVML
+468 VKPGNYVMVS
-477 TVTDTGVGIDDR
+477 VTDTGMGIDER
-489 AKERIF
+489 TKERIF

-544 TNKTAVKETVPPK
+544 TDKAAVKETVPPK
-557 GLLEGTET
+557 GLLEGSET

-587 YKVVAAKSGQDAID
+587 YKVVAAKSGQEAIEA
-601 VYRKLRGKIS
+601 YRKLRGKIG
-611 LVILD
+611 LIILD

-627 YDSLKKANPELRVIL
+627 YDSLRKINDDVRVIL

>member
-1 MGFRRIQTSQPL
+1 
-13 TLLTSFSSVRGRGI
+13 
-27 MVKDKDRTKEE
+27 MVTDADKAKSD
-38 PNQELEALKKRVA
+38 PGQDPAALKKRIA

-58 NERENFGTNI
+58 NERETFGTII
-68 QKTTYGIL
+68 QKSPYGIL
-76 LLGEK
+76 LIGEK

-89 EFVRITGYALE
+89 EFVRITGYALD
-100 DVPTGKEW
+100 DVPAGKEW
-108 FLKAFPDENYRRKA
+108 FLKAFPDETYRKKA
-122 AETWKADM
+122 LDTWKADM
-130 AANIRG
+130 AQYIRG
-136 SARVCHVVCRDGSI
+136 SARVFHVTCRDGSV

-163 RAMVMLTDIT
+163 RSMVMITDIT

-191 LSDNSPVGIALARP
+191 LSDSSPVGITLARP
-205 DGVFEYMN
+205 DGSFEYLN
-213 PRFTDIFGYTIED
+213 PHFTEIFGFTIED
-226 FPDNETFLKRIFPN
+226 IPDQETFLKRIYPN

-254 LENFAKSRKVGE
+254 LENFSKNRKVGE
-266 RVVTVRTR
+266 RVVTVRVR
-274 GGADRIMHSRMVI
+274 GGIDRIMHSRMVM

-292 QLMTFE
+292 QLTTYE
-298 DITDIKKMEAEL
+298 DITDLKKMEAEL
-310 FHAQNMEAVGTLA
+310 FHAQNLVAVATLA

-342 LMISETKADHPAYS
+342 LMISETKADHPAFS

-366 SGSDLTSQLLAFSS
+366 SGSDLTSQLLAFAS
-380 GGRYEVKPCNMND
+380 GGHDEVKPRNMND

-400 AFGQT
+400 AFGQA
-405 RKDITIHKLLETDI
+405 RKDIIIHKSLESDI

-429 EQVLINLY
+429 EQVLINLFV
-437 MNAQQAMPSGGDLT
+437 NAQQAMLRGGDLT
-451 LKTRNVTL
+451 IKTRNVTL

-468 VKPGNYVML
+468 VDPGRYVL
-477 TVTDTGVGIDDR
+477 VSITDTGIGIDDR
-489 AKERIF
+489 TKERIF
-495 EPFFTTREMGRGR
+495 EPFFTSREMGHGR

-520 GHQGIINIYSEEGQ
+520 GHQGIINIYSEEGK

-544 TNKTAVKETVPPK
+544 TDKAAVKETVPPK

-587 YKVVAAKSGQDAID
+587 YKVVSAKSGQEAID
-601 VYRKLRGKIS
+601 VYRKLRGKID
-611 LVILD
+611 LIILD
-616 MIMPGMDGEAT
+616 MIMPGMDGEET
-627 YDSLKKANPELRVIL
+627 YDGLKAVNADVRVIL

>member
-1 MGFRRIQTSQPL
+1 
-13 TLLTSFSSVRGRGI
+13 
-27 MVKDKDRTKEE
+27 MVKDKDRTNEE
-38 PNQELEALKKRVA
+38 PNQELAVLKKRVA
-51 ELEQTLQ
+51 ELEKTLQ
-58 NERENFGTNI
+58 NERETFGTII
-68 QKTTYGIL
+68 QKSPYGIL

-108 FLKAFPDENYRRKA
+108 FLKAFPDENYRNKA
-122 AETWKADM
+122 LETWKTDM

-136 SARVCHVVCRDGSI
+136 SARVFHISCRDGSI
-150 KVLEFRATRIDEH
+150 KVLEFRATRVYEQ

-213 PRFTDIFGYTIED
+213 LRFTDIFGYTIED

-254 LENFAKSRKVGE
+254 LENFVKSRKVGE

-274 GGADRIMHSRMVI
+274 SGADRIMHSRMVI

-366 SGSDLTSQLLAFSS
+366 SGADLTSQLLAFST
-380 GGRYEVKPCNMND
+380 GGRYEVKPCSMND
-393 LIEKTSN
+393 LIDKTSN

-405 RKDITIHKLLETDI
+405 RKDITIHKSLETDI

-437 MNAQQAMPSGGDLT
+437 VNAQQAMPSGGDLT

-544 TNKTAVKETVPPK
+544 TEKAAVKETVPPK

-587 YKVVAAKSGQDAID
+587 YKVVAAKSGQEALE
-601 VYRKLRGKIS
+601 VYRKLQAKIS
-611 LVILD
+611 LIILD

-627 YDSLKKANPELRVIL
+627 YDSLKKVNPELRVIL

>member
-1 MGFRRIQTSQPL
+1 
-13 TLLTSFSSVRGRGI
+13 
-27 MVKDKDRTKEE
+27 MVKDKDKSKEE
-38 PNQELEALKKRVA
+38 PNQELAALKKRVA

-58 NERENFGTNI
+58 DERETFGTII
-68 QKTTYGIL
+68 QKSPYGIL

-81 GKFLYINP
+81 GKFLHINP

-108 FLKAFPDENYRRKA
+108 FLQAFPDENYRNKA
-122 AETWKADM
+122 LEIWKADM
-130 AANIRG
+130 AANIVG
-136 SARVCHVVCRDGSI
+136 SARVFHISCRDGNI
-150 KVLEFRATRIDEH
+150 KVLEFRAARIDES

-213 PRFTDIFGYTIED
+213 PRFTEIFGYTIED

-254 LENFAKSRKVGE
+254 LENFVKSRKVGE

-274 GGADRIMHSRMVI
+274 GGSDRIMHSRMVI

-310 FHAQNMEAVGTLA
+310 FHAQNMEAVATLA

-380 GGRYEVKPCNMND
+380 GGRYEVKPCSMND

-405 RKDITIHKLLETDI
+405 RKDIKIHKALETDI

-437 MNAQQAMPSGGDLT
+437 VNAQQAMPRGGDVT

-495 EPFFTTREMGRGR
+495 EPFFTTREMGHGR

-534 GTTFNLFLPA
+534 GTTFNIFLPA
-544 TNKTAVKETVPPK
+544 TEKTAVKETVPPK
-557 GLLEGTET
+557 GLLVGSET

-587 YKVVAAKSGQDAID
+587 YKVVAAKSGQEALE
-601 VYRKLRGKIS
+601 VYRKLQGKIN
-611 LVILD
+611 LIILD

-627 YDSLKKANPELRVIL
+627 YDSLKKVNPEIRVIL

>member
-1 MGFRRIQTSQPL
+1 
-13 TLLTSFSSVRGRGI
+13 
-27 MVKDKDRTKEE
+27 MVKDKDKSTEE
-38 PNQELEALKKRVA
+38 PNQELAALKKRVA

-58 NERENFGTNI
+58 DERETFGTII
-68 QKTTYGIL
+68 QKSPYGIL

-81 GKFLYINP
+81 GKFLHINP

-108 FLKAFPDENYRRKA
+108 FLQAFPDENYRNKA
-122 AETWKADM
+122 LEIWKADM
-130 AANIRG
+130 AANIVG
-136 SARVCHVVCRDGSI
+136 SARVFHISCRDGSI
-150 KVLEFRATRIDEH
+150 KVLEFRATRVDEQ

-213 PRFTDIFGYTIED
+213 PRFTEIFGYTIED

-254 LENFAKSRKVGE
+254 LENFVKSRKVGE

-274 GGADRIMHSRMVI
+274 GGSDRIMHSRMVI

-310 FHAQNMEAVGTLA
+310 FHAQNMEAVATLA

-380 GGRYEVKPCNMND
+380 GGRYEVKPCSMND
-393 LIEKTSN
+393 LIEKTSS

-405 RKDITIHKLLETDI
+405 RKDIKIHKALETDV

-437 MNAQQAMPSGGDLT
+437 VNAQQAMPRGGDVT

-495 EPFFTTREMGRGR
+495 EPFFTTREMGHGR

-534 GTTFNLFLPA
+534 GTTFNIFLPA
-544 TNKTAVKETVPPK
+544 TEKTAVKETVPPK
-557 GLLEGTET
+557 GLLVGSET

-587 YKVVAAKSGQDAID
+587 YKVVAAKSGQEALE
-601 VYRKLRGKIS
+601 VYRKLQGKIS
-611 LVILD
+611 LIILD

-627 YDSLKKANPELRVIL
+627 YDSLKKVNPEIRVIL

>member
-1 MGFRRIQTSQPL
+1 MAREKE
-13 TLLTSFSSVRGRGI
+13 
-27 MVKDKDRTKEE
+27 KDD
-38 PNQELEALKKRVA
+38 PSQELAALKKRVA
-51 ELEQTLQ
+51 ELEKTLQ
-58 NERENFGTNI
+58 NERETFGTII
-68 QKTTYGIL
+68 QKSPYGVL
-76 LLGEK
+76 LLGER
-81 GKFLYINP
+81 GKFIYANP
-89 EFVRITGYALE
+89 EFVRVTGYALE
-100 DVPTGKEW
+100 DIPTGKEW
-108 FLKAFPDENYRRKA
+108 FRKAFPDGEYRKKVI
-122 AETWKADM
+122 ETWKADM
-130 AANIRG
+130 AANVRG
-136 SARVCHVVCRDGSI
+136 SARVFHVTCRDGNAKI
-150 KVLEFRATRIDEH
+150 LEFRAARIDER

-173 DRKRIEYAL
+173 DRKRIEHAL

-205 DGVFEYMN
+205 DGTFEYLN
-213 PRFTDIFGYTIED
+213 PRFTEIFGYSID
-226 FPDNETFLKRIFPN
+226 DLPDSETLLKRLFPN

-254 LENFAKSRKVGE
+254 LENFAKHGKVGE
-266 RVVTVRTR
+266 RVVTIRVR
-274 GGADRIMHSRMVI
+274 GGSDRIMHSRMVV

-292 QLMTFE
+292 QLMTYE
-298 DITDIKKMEAEL
+298 DITDLKKMEAEL
-310 FHAQNMEAVGTLA
+310 FHAHNMEAVATLA

-342 LMISETKADHPAYS
+342 LMISETKADHPAYG

-366 SGSDLTSQLLAFSS
+366 SGSDLTNQLLAFSS
-380 GGRYEVKPCNMND
+380 GGRYEVKPCNLND
-393 LIEKTSN
+393 IIEKTSN

-405 RKDITIHKLLETDI
+405 RKDVTIQKSLESDI
-419 WAVEIDQAQI
+419 WAVEIDQVQV
-429 EQVLINLY
+429 EQVLVNLY
-437 MNAQQAMPSGGDLT
+437 VNAQQAMPDGGELT

-459 DEAYVRNYK
+459 DEAYVRNYR
-468 VKPGNYVML
+468 VRPGDYVMVS
-477 TVTDTGVGIDDR
+477 VTDTGMGIDER
-489 AKERIF
+489 TKERIF

-544 TNKTAVKETVPPK
+544 TDKAAVKETVPPR
-557 GLLEGTET
+557 GLLEGSET

-587 YKVVAAKSGQDAID
+587 YKVVAAKSGQEAIEI
-601 VYRKLRGKIS
+601 YRKLRGKIG

-627 YDSLKKANPELRVIL
+627 YDSLRKVDDDVRVIL

>member
-1 MGFRRIQTSQPL
+1 
-13 TLLTSFSSVRGRGI
+13 
-27 MVKDKDRTKEE
+27 MVKDRTKEE
-38 PNQELEALKKRVA
+38 PNQELAVLKKRVA
-51 ELEQTLQ
+51 ELEKTLQ
-58 NERENFGTNI
+58 NERETFGTII
-68 QKTTYGIL
+68 QKSPYGIL

-108 FLKAFPDENYRRKA
+108 FLKAFPDENYRNKA
-122 AETWKADM
+122 LETWKTDM

-136 SARVCHVVCRDGSI
+136 SARVFHISCRDGSI
-150 KVLEFRATRIDEH
+150 KVLEFRATRVDEQ

-213 PRFTDIFGYTIED
+213 LRFTDIFGYTIED

-254 LENFAKSRKVGE
+254 LENFVKSRKVGE

-274 GGADRIMHSRMVI
+274 SGADRIMHSRMVI

-366 SGSDLTSQLLAFSS
+366 SGADLTSQLLAFST
-380 GGRYEVKPCNMND
+380 GGRYEVKPCSMND
-393 LIEKTSN
+393 LIDKTSN

-405 RKDITIHKLLETDI
+405 RKDITIHKSLETDI

-437 MNAQQAMPSGGDLT
+437 VNAQQAMPSGGDLT

-544 TNKTAVKETVPPK
+544 TEKAAVKETVPPK

-587 YKVVAAKSGQDAID
+587 YKVVAAKSGQEALE
-601 VYRKLRGKIS
+601 VYRKLQAKIS
-611 LVILD
+611 LIILD

-627 YDSLKKANPELRVIL
+627 YDSLKKVNPELRVIL

>member
-1 MGFRRIQTSQPL
+1 
-13 TLLTSFSSVRGRGI
+13 
-27 MVKDKDRTKEE
+27 MVKDKDKSKEE
-38 PNQELEALKKRVA
+38 PNQELAALKKRVA

-58 NERENFGTNI
+58 NERDTFGTII
-68 QKTTYGIL
+68 QKSPYGIL

-108 FLKAFPDENYRRKA
+108 FLQAFPDENYRNKA
-122 AETWKADM
+122 LEIWKADM
-130 AANIRG
+130 AANIVG
-136 SARVCHVVCRDGSI
+136 SARVFHISCRDGNI
-150 KVLEFRATRIDEH
+150 KVLEFRAARIDES

-213 PRFTDIFGYTIED
+213 PRFTEIFGYTIED

-254 LENFAKSRKVGE
+254 VENFVKSRKVGE

-274 GGADRIMHSRMVI
+274 GGSDRIMHSRMVI

-310 FHAQNMEAVGTLA
+310 FHAQNMEAVATLA

-380 GGRYEVKPCNMND
+380 GGRYEVKPCSMND

-405 RKDITIHKLLETDI
+405 RKDIKIHKALETDI
-419 WAVEIDQAQI
+419 WATEIDQAQI

-437 MNAQQAMPSGGDLT
+437 VNAQQAMPRGGDVT

-495 EPFFTTREMGRGR
+495 EPFFTTREMGHGR

-534 GTTFNLFLPA
+534 GTTFNIFLPA
-544 TNKTAVKETVPPK
+544 TEKAAVKETVPPK
-557 GLLEGTET
+557 GLLVGSET

-577 VNREILESLG
+577 VNREIMESLG
-587 YKVVAAKSGQDAID
+587 YKVVAAKSGQEALE
-601 VYRKLRGKIS
+601 VYRKLQGKIN
-611 LVILD
+611 LIILD

-627 YDSLKKANPELRVIL
+627 YDSLKKVNPEIRVIL

>member
-1 MGFRRIQTSQPL
+1 
-13 TLLTSFSSVRGRGI
+13 
-27 MVKDKDRTKEE
+27 MVKDKNRTKEE
-38 PNQELEALKKRVA
+38 PNQELADLEKRVA
-51 ELEQTLQ
+51 ELEQTLR
-58 NERENFGTNI
+58 NERETFGTII
-68 QKTTYGIL
+68 QKSPYGIL

-108 FLKAFPDENYRRKA
+108 FLKAFPDENYRNKA
-122 AETWKADM
+122 LETWKADM

-136 SARVCHVVCRDGSI
+136 SARVFHISCRDGSI
-150 KVLEFRATRIDEH
+150 KVLEFRATRIDEQ

-173 DRKRIEYAL
+173 DRKRIEFAL

-213 PRFTDIFGYTIED
+213 PRFTEIFGYTIED

-254 LENFAKSRKVGE
+254 LENFVKSRKVGE

-298 DITDIKKMEAEL
+298 DITEIKKMEAEL

-366 SGSDLTSQLLAFSS
+366 SGSDLTSQLLAFST
-380 GGRYEVKPCNMND
+380 GGRYEVKPCSMND

-400 AFGQT
+400 AFGQA
-405 RKDITIHKLLETDI
+405 RKDVNIHKALETDI

-437 MNAQQAMPSGGDLT
+437 VNAQQAMPRGGDLT

-468 VKPGNYVML
+468 VKPGNYVMI

-489 AKERIF
+489 TKERIF

-544 TNKTAVKETVPPK
+544 TEKVAVKETVPPK

-587 YKVVAAKSGQDAID
+587 YKVVAARSGQEALE

-627 YDSLKKANPELRVIL
+627 YDSLKKDDPEIRVIL

>member
-1 MGFRRIQTSQPL
+1 
-13 TLLTSFSSVRGRGI
+13 
-27 MVKDKDRTKEE
+27 MVKDKDKSKEE
-38 PNQELEALKKRVA
+38 PNQELAALKKRVA

-58 NERENFGTNI
+58 NERDTFGTII
-68 QKTTYGIL
+68 QKSPYGIL

-108 FLKAFPDENYRRKA
+108 FLQAFPDENYRSKA
-122 AETWKADM
+122 LEIWKADM
-130 AANIRG
+130 AANIVG
-136 SARVCHVVCRDGSI
+136 SARVFHISCRDGNI
-150 KVLEFRATRIDEH
+150 KVLEFRAARIDES

-213 PRFTDIFGYTIED
+213 PRFTEIFGYTIED

-254 LENFAKSRKVGE
+254 LENFVKSRKVGE

-274 GGADRIMHSRMVI
+274 GGSDRIMHSRMVI

-310 FHAQNMEAVGTLA
+310 FHAQNMEAVATLA

-380 GGRYEVKPCNMND
+380 GGRYEVKPCSMND

-405 RKDITIHKLLETDI
+405 RKDIKIHKALETDI

-437 MNAQQAMPSGGDLT
+437 VNAQQAMPRGGDVT

-495 EPFFTTREMGRGR
+495 EPFFTTREMGHGR

-534 GTTFNLFLPA
+534 GTTFNIFLPA
-544 TNKTAVKETVPPK
+544 TEKTAVKETVPPK
-557 GLLEGTET
+557 GLLVGSET

-577 VNREILESLG
+577 VNREIMESLG
-587 YKVVAAKSGQDAID
+587 YKVVAAKSGQEALE
-601 VYRKLRGKIS
+601 VYRKLQGKIN
-611 LVILD
+611 LIILD

-627 YDSLKKANPELRVIL
+627 YDSLKKVNPEIRVIL

>member
-1 MGFRRIQTSQPL
+1 
-13 TLLTSFSSVRGRGI
+13 
-27 MVKDKDRTKEE
+27 MVKDKDKSKEE
-38 PNQELEALKKRVA
+38 PNQELAALKKRVA

-58 NERENFGTNI
+58 DERETFGTII
-68 QKTTYGIL
+68 QKSPYGIL

-81 GKFLYINP
+81 GKFLHINP

-108 FLKAFPDENYRRKA
+108 FLQAFPDENYRSKA
-122 AETWKADM
+122 LEIWKADM
-130 AANIRG
+130 AANIVG
-136 SARVCHVVCRDGSI
+136 SARVFHISCRDGNI
-150 KVLEFRATRIDEH
+150 KVLEFRAARIDES

-213 PRFTDIFGYTIED
+213 PRFTEIFGYTIED

-254 LENFAKSRKVGE
+254 LENFVKSRKVGE

-274 GGADRIMHSRMVI
+274 GGSDRIMHSRMVI

-310 FHAQNMEAVGTLA
+310 FHAQNMEAVATLA

-380 GGRYEVKPCNMND
+380 GGRYEVKPCSMND

-405 RKDITIHKLLETDI
+405 RKDIKIHKALETDI

-437 MNAQQAMPSGGDLT
+437 VNAQQAMPRGGDVT

-495 EPFFTTREMGRGR
+495 EPFFTTREMGHGR

-534 GTTFNLFLPA
+534 GTTFNIFLPA
-544 TNKTAVKETVPPK
+544 TEKTAVKETVPPK
-557 GLLEGTET
+557 GLLVGSET

-587 YKVVAAKSGQDAID
+587 YKVVAAKSGQEALE
-601 VYRKLRGKIS
+601 VYRKLQGKIN
-611 LVILD
+611 LIILD

-627 YDSLKKANPELRVIL
+627 YDSLKKVNPEIRVIL

>member
-1 MGFRRIQTSQPL
+1 
-13 TLLTSFSSVRGRGI
+13 
-27 MVKDKDRTKEE
+27 MVKDRTKEE
-38 PNQELEALKKRVA
+38 PNQELAVLKKRVA
-51 ELEQTLQ
+51 ELEKTLQ
-58 NERENFGTNI
+58 NERETFGTII
-68 QKTTYGIL
+68 QKSPYGIL

-108 FLKAFPDENYRRKA
+108 FLKAFPDENYRNKA
-122 AETWKADM
+122 LETWKTDM

-136 SARVCHVVCRDGSI
+136 SARVFHISCRDGSI

-254 LENFAKSRKVGE
+254 LENFVKSRKVGE

-274 GGADRIMHSRMVI
+274 SGADRIMHSRMVI

-366 SGSDLTSQLLAFSS
+366 SGADLTSQLLAFST
-380 GGRYEVKPCNMND
+380 GGRYEVKPCSMND
-393 LIEKTSN
+393 LIDKTSN

-405 RKDITIHKLLETDI
+405 RKDITIHKSLETDI

-437 MNAQQAMPSGGDLT
+437 VNAQQAMPSGGDLT

-544 TNKTAVKETVPPK
+544 TEKAAVKETVPPK

-587 YKVVAAKSGQDAID
+587 YKVVAAKSGQEALE
-601 VYRKLRGKIS
+601 VYRKLQAKIS
-611 LVILD
+611 LIILD

-627 YDSLKKANPELRVIL
+627 YDSLKKVNPELRVIL

>member
-1 MGFRRIQTSQPL
+1 MA
-13 TLLTSFSSVRGRGI
+13 
-27 MVKDKDRTKEE
+27 KDREKDE
-38 PNQELEALKKRVA
+38 PNQELAALKKRVA

-58 NERENFGTNI
+58 NERETFGTII
-68 QKTTYGIL
+68 QKSPYGVL
-76 LLGEK
+76 LLGER
-81 GKFLYINP
+81 GKFIYINP
-89 EFVRITGYALE
+89 EFVRVTGYALE

-108 FLKAFPDENYRRKA
+108 FLKAFPDAEYRKKVI
-122 AETWKADM
+122 ETWKADM
-130 AANIRG
+130 AANVRG
-136 SARVCHVVCRDGSI
+136 SARVFHVACRDGST
-150 KVLEFRATRIDEH
+150 KVLEFRAARIDGR

-205 DGVFEYMN
+205 DGVFEYLN
-213 PRFTDIFGYTIED
+213 PRFTEIFGYTIED
-226 FPDNETFLKRIFPN
+226 LPDNETFLKRVFPN

-254 LENFAKSRKVGE
+254 LENFTKNRKVGE
-266 RVVTVRTR
+266 RVVTIRVR
-274 GGADRIMHSRMVI
+274 GGSDRIMHSRMVV

-292 QLMTFE
+292 QLMTYE
-298 DITDIKKMEAEL
+298 DITDLKKMEAEL
-310 FHAQNMEAVGTLA
+310 FHAQNMEAVATLA

-342 LMISETKADHPAYS
+342 LMLSETKADHPAYG

-366 SGSDLTSQLLAFSS
+366 SGSDLTNQLLAFSS
-380 GGRYEVKPCNMND
+380 GGRYEVKPCNLND
-393 LIEKTSN
+393 IIEKTSN

-405 RKDITIHKLLETDI
+405 RRDIKIQKSLESDP
-419 WAVEIDQAQI
+419 WAVEIDQVQV
-429 EQVLINLY
+429 EQVLVNLY
-437 MNAQQAMPSGGDLT
+437 VNAQQAMPGGGELT

-459 DEAYVRNYK
+459 DDAYVRNYK
-468 VKPGNYVML
+468 VKPGNYVMVS
-477 TVTDTGVGIDDR
+477 VTDTGMGIDER
-489 AKERIF
+489 TKERIF

-544 TNKTAVKETVPPK
+544 TDKAAVKETVPPK
-557 GLLEGTET
+557 GLLEGSET

-587 YKVVAAKSGQDAID
+587 YKVVAAKSGQEAIEA
-601 VYRKLRGKIS
+601 YRKLRGKIG
-611 LVILD
+611 LIILD

-627 YDSLKKANPELRVIL
+627 YDSLRKINDDVRVIL